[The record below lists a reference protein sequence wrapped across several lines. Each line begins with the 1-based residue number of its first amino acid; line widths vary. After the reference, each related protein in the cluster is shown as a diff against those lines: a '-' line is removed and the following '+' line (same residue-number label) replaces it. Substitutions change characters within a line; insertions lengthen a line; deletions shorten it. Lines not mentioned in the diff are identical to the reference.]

1 MVTTNYL
8 TIQLS
13 NYLTSMPAPGSPAAP
28 ISLPDDVRAAV
39 DAAGARLGLFADR
52 IQWFAEVAST
62 NDLVTT
68 LAEAGSAEGVV
79 VAADAQHAG
88 RGRFGRDWASPHGAG
103 IYTSVLLRPRPAAL
117 RLVTI
122 AAGVALADG
131 IRAATGLALHLKW
144 PNDLVADARAG
155 GRKVAG
161 ILAEGGAAPDGSP
174 WAVLGFGINV
184 LSATLPRDVEMR
196 ASSLEQELGR
206 PVDRGLVF
214 VECLAALAERY
225 RLLQEGAA
233 AVVVADWR
241 ARAAATLGRPVE
253 WNDGTARQ
261 GVAEDVDE
269 HGSLIVRTG
278 TDTVRIISGELR
290 WL

>member
-1 MVTTNYL
+1 MT
-8 TIQLS
+8 
-13 NYLTSMPAPGSPAAP
+13 APGSSAAP
-28 ISLPDDVRAAV
+28 ISLPDDVGAALAGV
-39 DAAGARLGLFADR
+39 GARLGLFAGR
-52 IQWFAEVAST
+52 IQWFAEVTST

-79 VAADAQHAG
+79 VAADAQIAG

-103 IYTSVLLRPRPAAL
+103 IYASVLLRPRPAAL

-131 IRAATGLALHLKW
+131 IRAATGLTLHLKW
-144 PNDLVADARAG
+144 PNDVVADGRAG
-155 GRKVAG
+155 ARKIAG
-161 ILAEGGAAPDGSP
+161 ILAEGGTARDGSP
-174 WAVLGFGINV
+174 WVVLGFGINV
-184 LSATLPRDVEMR
+184 LSASLPRDVETR

-214 VECLAALAERY
+214 AECLAALAERY
-225 RLLQEGAA
+225 RQLQGGAMGM
-233 AVVVADWR
+233 VVEDWR
-241 ARAAATLGRPVE
+241 TRAAATLGRPVE
-253 WNDGTARQ
+253 WNDGSVRQ

-269 HGSLIVRTG
+269 HGSLIIRTG
-278 TDTVRIISGELR
+278 SGTVRIISGELR

>member
-1 MVTTNYL
+1 MTD
-8 TIQLS
+8 
-13 NYLTSMPAPGSPAAP
+13 PGSPPAP
-28 ISLPDDVRAAV
+28 IPLPHDVRAAV
-39 DAAGARLGLFADR
+39 AAAGARLGLFADR
-52 IQWFAEVAST
+52 IQWFAEVTST
-62 NDLVTT
+62 NDIVTT

-79 VAADAQHAG
+79 VAADAQNAG

-131 IRAATGLALHLKW
+131 IRAATGLTLHLKW
-144 PNDLVADARAG
+144 PNDLVADGRAG
-155 GRKVAG
+155 ARKVAG
-161 ILAEGGAAPDGSP
+161 ILAEGGAAPDGNP
-174 WAVLGFGINV
+174 WVVLGFGINV
-184 LSATLPRDVEMR
+184 LSATLPRDVDAR

-206 PVDRGLVF
+206 RVDRGLVF
-214 VECLAALAERY
+214 AECLAALAERY

-233 AVVVADWR
+233 AVVVGEWR
-241 ARAAATLGRPVE
+241 VRAAATLGRPVE

-261 GVAEDVDE
+261 GIAEGIDE
-269 HGSLIVRTG
+269 HGSLIIRTG
-278 TDTVRIISGELR
+278 AGPVRIISGELR

>member
-1 MVTTNYL
+1 MT
-8 TIQLS
+8 
-13 NYLTSMPAPGSPAAP
+13 APGNPPAP
-28 ISLPDDVRAAV
+28 ISLPDDVGVAV
-39 DAAGARLGLFADR
+39 AAAGARLGLFARR

-62 NDLVTT
+62 NDVVTT
-68 LAEAGSAEGVV
+68 LAEAGAAEGVV

-131 IRAATGLALHLKW
+131 IRAATGLTLHLKW
-144 PNDLVADARAG
+144 PNDLVADSRAG
-155 GRKVAG
+155 ARKVAG
-161 ILAEGGAAPDGSP
+161 ILAEGGAALDGSP
-174 WAVLGFGINV
+174 WVVLGFGINV
-184 LSATLPRDVEMR
+184 LSASLPRDVETR

-214 VECLAALAERY
+214 AECLAALTGRY
-225 RLLQEGAA
+225 RQLQDGAA
-233 AVVVADWR
+233 AVVVEEWR
-241 ARAAATLGRPVE
+241 IRAAATLGRPVE
-253 WNDGTARQ
+253 WNDGSARQ

-269 HGSLIVRTG
+269 HGSLIIRTG
-278 TDTVRIISGELR
+278 TGTVRIISGELR